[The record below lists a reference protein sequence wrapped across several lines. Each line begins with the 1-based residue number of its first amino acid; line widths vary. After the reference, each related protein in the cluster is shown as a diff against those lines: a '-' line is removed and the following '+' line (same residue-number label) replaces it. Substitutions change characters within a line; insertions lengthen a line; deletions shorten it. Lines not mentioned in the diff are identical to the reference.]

1 MDDRLSPGRTAL
13 LAVCAVLI
21 VALAV
26 AGQFFGLLAAVLAFL
41 AAGWVLR
48 WDEQPTGIAARADGV
63 GHGRG

>member
-1 MDDRLSPGRTAL
+1 MDHRLSPGRTAL

-26 AGQFFGLLAAVLAFL
+26 AGQFVGLFAAVMTFL

-48 WDEQPTGIAARADGV
+48 WDEQPAGLAARADGV
-63 GHGRG
+63 GHRRG